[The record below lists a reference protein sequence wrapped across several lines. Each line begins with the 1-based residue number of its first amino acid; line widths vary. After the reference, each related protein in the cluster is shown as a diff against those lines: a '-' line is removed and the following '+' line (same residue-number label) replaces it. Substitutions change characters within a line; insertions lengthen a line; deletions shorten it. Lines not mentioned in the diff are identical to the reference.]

1 MSRGRVSS
9 RKRRVAGQEVPHLM
23 EDGSAGRAPR
33 ARILI
38 VEDDVHSRRIGAL
51 ALGAAGHEIHEAV
64 NGLEGVTK
72 AASLR
77 PDVIVMDMMLPGMS
91 GIDAVERIRDVGS
104 SPHPLIIGL
113 SARAMRS
120 DADAALAAG
129 CDAYLTKPIDPLD
142 LVAEIERLLVARR
155 NGA

>member
-1 MSRGRVSS
+1 
-9 RKRRVAGQEVPHLM
+9 M

-64 NGLEGVTK
+64 NGFEAVSR
-72 AASLR
+72 AAALR
-77 PDVIVMDMMLPGMS
+77 PDVILMDVMLPGMS
-91 GIDAVERIRDVGS
+91 GLEAVERIRGAGHT
-104 SPHPLIIGL
+104 PAPLIIGL

-129 CDAYLTKPIDPLD
+129 CDAYLTKPIDPVD
-142 LVAEIERLLVARR
+142 LVTEIERLLAARR
-155 NGA
+155 NVA